1 MIYDVIILGAGPGGY
16 VAAIKAAQMGGRVAL
31 IEKEDIGGVCL
42 NWGCIPTKALLKSA
56 RLFEEVKKSDFFG
69 IDGIDQS
76 KIRVNWEQMNIR
88 KDAVVKRLVNGVS
101 NLLKRN
107 GVEVFQGT
115 GKVLDKAT
123 VSVAGQII
131 KGKNL
136 IIATGSRAVM
146 PPIEGIEEAVKTGIA
161 ITSKEALALKSLPEA
176 IVILGGGVIAVEFA
190 TLFNALGSKV
200 TLVQRSARI
209 LSNIERELAE
219 GLQRHLVHKGVNI
232 VTNSQIKRIQGKSAV
247 LEVEGEE
254 KICYGDKILV
264 SLGRKPN
271 TEGLEVLGLQM
282 DKNGIQ
288 TNEKLE
294 TNIQGVYAVGDVNG
308 KYQLAHL
315 ASAEGITAVENI
327 FGQENKINYD
337 IVPSCIYSF
346 PEIATVG
353 LTEQEARKQSYDV
366 TVSKFPLSANGK
378 ALAEGESIGFV
389 KIVAEKQYGEILGV
403 HIMAV
408 HATDMI
414 SEAIVSMQMEGTV
427 YDVAQ
432 AIHPHPTLSEIMMEA
447 AHGAIHKPIHH

>member
-1 MIYDVIILGAGPGGY
+1 MIYDVMILGAGPGGY

-56 RLFEEVKKSDFFG
+56 RLYEEVKKSDFFG
-69 IDGIDQS
+69 IDGIEKD
-76 KIRVNWEQMNIR
+76 KIHVNWEQMNIR
-88 KDAVVKRLVNGVS
+88 KDGVVKQLVKGVT

-107 GVEVFQGT
+107 GVEVFQGV
-115 GKVLDKAT
+115 GKIQDKNT
-123 VSVAGQII
+123 VIVGGQIL

-136 IIATGSRAVM
+136 IIATGSRAIM
-146 PPIEGIEEAVKTGIA
+146 PAIDGMEQAVKAGIA
-161 ITSKEALALKSLPEA
+161 ITSKETLALKTLPPK
-176 IVILGGGVIAVEFA
+176 IIILGGGVIAVEFA

-200 TLVQRSARI
+200 VLVQRSSRI
-209 LSNIERELAE
+209 LTNTDEELAE
-219 GLQRHLVHKGVNI
+219 GLQRHLMDKGIDI
-232 VTNSQIKRIQGKSAV
+232 VTDSQIKRIQGKSVV
-247 LEVEGEE
+247 LEVAGKE
-254 KICYGDKILV
+254 KIYYGDKILV

-271 TEGLEVLGLQM
+271 TEGLEVLGLKM
-282 DKNGIQ
+282 DKNGISI
-288 TNEKLE
+288 NEKLE
-294 TNIQGVYAVGDVNG
+294 TSVPGVYAIGDVNG

-315 ASAEGITAVENI
+315 ASAEGITAAENI
-327 FGQENKINYD
+327 FGQESKINYD

-346 PEIATVG
+346 PEIAAVG
-353 LTEQEARKQSYDV
+353 LTEKVAREQGYDV

-389 KIVAEKQYGEILGV
+389 KIVAEKKYGVILGV

-432 AIHPHPTLSEIMMEA
+432 AIHPHPTLSEVMMEA

>member
-56 RLFEEVKKSDFFG
+56 RLYEEIKKSDFFG
-69 IDGIDQS
+69 IDGIDKD
-76 KIRVNWEQMNIR
+76 KIRVNWEQMNTR
-88 KDAVVKRLVNGVS
+88 KDVVVKRLVNGVT
-101 NLLKRN
+101 NLLKKN
-107 GVEVFQGT
+107 GVEVFQGI
-115 GKVLDKAT
+115 GKLQDKNT
-123 VSVAGQII
+123 VVVGGQIL

-146 PPIEGIEEAVKTGIA
+146 PPIEGIEEATKAGIA
-161 ITSKEALALKSLPEA
+161 ITSKEALGLKDLPAEV
-176 IVILGGGVIAVEFA
+176 VILGGGVIAVEFA

-209 LSNIERELAE
+209 LTNVEEELAE
-219 GLQRHLVHKGVNI
+219 GLQRHLIDKGI
-232 VTNSQIKRIQGKSAV
+232 DIITNSQIKRVQGKSVV
-247 LEVEGEE
+247 LEVMGKE

-271 TEGLEVLGLQM
+271 TDGLEVLGLEM
-282 DKNGIQ
+282 DKNGIR

-294 TNIQGVYAVGDVNG
+294 TNIPGVYAIGDVNG

-327 FGQENKINYD
+327 FGQESKINYE

-353 LTEQEARKQSYDV
+353 LTEQDARKQGYDV
-366 TVSKFPLSANGK
+366 TISKFPLSANGK

>member
-56 RLFEEVKKSDFFG
+56 RLYEEIKKSDFFG
-69 IDGIDQS
+69 IDGIDKD
-76 KIRVNWEQMNIR
+76 KIRVNWEQMNTR
-88 KDAVVKRLVNGVS
+88 KDVVVKRLVNGVT
-101 NLLKRN
+101 NLLKKN
-107 GVEVFQGT
+107 GVEVFQGI
-115 GKVLDKAT
+115 GKLQDKNT
-123 VSVAGQII
+123 VVVGGQIL

-146 PPIEGIEEAVKTGIA
+146 PSIEGIEEAAKAGIA
-161 ITSKEALALKSLPEA
+161 ITSKEALGLKDLPAEV
-176 IVILGGGVIAVEFA
+176 VILGGGVIAVEFA

-209 LSNIERELAE
+209 LTNVEEELAE
-219 GLQRHLVHKGVNI
+219 GLQRHLIDKGI
-232 VTNSQIKRIQGKSAV
+232 DIITNSQIKRVQGKSVV
-247 LEVEGEE
+247 LEVMGKE

-271 TEGLEVLGLQM
+271 TDGLEVLGLEM
-282 DKNGIQ
+282 DKNGIR

-294 TNIQGVYAVGDVNG
+294 TNIPGVYAIGDVNG

-327 FGQENKINYD
+327 FGQESKINYE

-353 LTEQEARKQSYDV
+353 LTEQDARKQGYDV
-366 TVSKFPLSANGK
+366 TISKFPLSANGK